1 MKNETHPNSKKQ
13 MDIETFNA
21 LQDIRQQIWDAS
33 YSLVFNRDILDFL
46 DDETRSALILSL
58 QHAGRDITDF
68 IHAEN
73 GWGKKVKV

>member
-1 MKNETHPNSKKQ
+1 MKNETHPNKKQ
-13 MDIETFNA
+13 MDIETFDK

-46 DDETRSALILSL
+46 DDETRAALILSL
-58 QHAGRDITDF
+58 QHASRDITNH

-73 GWGKKVKV
+73 GWGQKVKV